1 MNDFIVITL
10 KKYII
15 IERMMTTIE
24 VRLPLKTIPK
34 EAILHPNNAV
44 FFEHCLFTYKKN
56 KSKNK

>member
-44 FFEHCLFTYKKN
+44 FFEHCLFT
-56 KSKNK
+56 